1 MRPSDSGMR
10 EKASALRAALRGL
23 VRGLGLLDR
32 DGACCGGVTLA
43 QCHALGEIAD
53 SGGLSLMELSRRLGL
68 HKSTVSRTVDPLV
81 EMGLVAQ
88 ERDPLDRRRYVLSLT
103 AKGVEVERRISAT
116 VELRCLRILE
126 ALDPAS
132 HDKVLS
138 GVEELLMGLRK
149 ALEKEE
155 GECDCV
161 DL

>member
-1 MRPSDSGMR
+1 MNPDDSDVR
-10 EKASALRAALRGL
+10 RKAAALRMALKGL
-23 VRGLGLLDR
+23 VRCLGLLDR

-43 QCHALGEIAD
+43 QCHVLGEIAD
-53 SGGLSLMELSRRLGL
+53 SGGLSLVELSRRLGL

-81 EMGLVAQ
+81 RMGLVVQ
-88 ERDPLDRRRYVLSLT
+88 ERDPVDRKRYVLSLT
-103 AKGVEVERRISAT
+103 PKGEEVEGRISA
-116 VELRCLRILE
+116 VMELRCIRILE

-132 HDKVLS
+132 HDKVVS
-138 GVEELLMGLRK
+138 GVEELLVGLRK